1 MITTPHHPPAS
12 LGNDGCIETRF
23 VLARCP
29 AQKAH
34 ALQELIRAFQTD
46 FPAPHKRKRGLRK
59 KVLRTLA
66 APVEA
71 GSIRR
76 TLARLGITRL
86 EETPA
91 SA

>member
-1 MITTPHHPPAS
+1 MITSHPFISAPDE
-12 LGNDGCIETRF
+12 GGIETRF
-23 VLARCP
+23 VLARC
-29 AQKAH
+29 KVKDAH

-46 FPAPHKRKRGLRK
+46 FPVPRKRKGHLRK
-59 KVLRTLA
+59 KVIKTLE
-66 APVEA
+66 APEESGA
-71 GSIRR
+71 IRR

>member
-1 MITTPHHPPAS
+1 MITSHHNLAS
-12 LGNDGCIETRF
+12 IGHDDSIETRF

-29 AQKAH
+29 AKEAH

-46 FPAPHKRKRGLRK
+46 FPAPNKRKRLRK
-59 KVLRTLA
+59 KIVKTLA

-71 GSIRR
+71 GAIRR

-86 EETPA
+86 VETPA

>member
-1 MITTPHHPPAS
+1 MITSHHPLAS
-12 LGNDGCIETRF
+12 FGNDGCIETRF

-29 AQKAH
+29 AREAH

-46 FPAPHKRKRGLRK
+46 FPAPLKRKRGLRK
-59 KVLRTLA
+59 KVLKTLA
-66 APVEA
+66 APVESGA
-71 GSIRR
+71 LRR

>member
-1 MITTPHHPPAS
+1 MINTSRFAAPGH
-12 LGNDGCIETRF
+12 DDCIETRF

-29 AQKAH
+29 AKEAH

-46 FPAPHKRKRGLRK
+46 FPAPNKRKRHLRK
-59 KVLRTLA
+59 KVLKTLA
-66 APVEA
+66 APVRPDA
-71 GSIRR
+71 IRR

-86 EETPA
+86 VETPA